1 MFTLLE
7 DECHTLDLM
16 LASRDMSVINETCT
30 PIPFQEYRS
39 KLEQKT
45 SLLNDR
51 VTAEN
56 EVMAAEQFITLLS
69 VLGESPQIKSLE
81 EIALYNR
88 RLIAEIV
95 SLTCRYYSNLYEI
108 NAKL

>member
-1 MFTLLE
+1 
-7 DECHTLDLM
+7 M
-16 LASRDMSVINETCT
+16 LASRDISVINETCT

-88 RLIAEIV
+88 
-95 SLTCRYYSNLYEI
+95 NLYEI

>member
-1 MFTLLE
+1 MK
-7 DECHTLDLM
+7 H
-16 LASRDMSVINETCT
+16 AH
-30 PIPFQEYRS
+30 PYPS
-39 KLEQKT
+39 KNTDQNWNKKT

-95 SLTCRYYSNLYEI
+95 SLTCIVTCMKSMQNYRTSEYKYWKKI
-108 NAKL
+108 